1 MAEYENHP
9 PISNFNGVSGSALGL
24 GIASTALG
32 LANGGM
38 GLLGLGGYGSRTQ
51 YVTKDEAELQS
62 QLAGKDSEI
71 ALLKSEQNTEI
82 KMTEVYRQAH
92 SEIAALRDKF
102 EAAQKEQYGINTQQ
116 AVWNATNMGMVGC
129 LQKQVEQLQGMT
141 KLYIPSEN
149 VTPAPMDKYNSWTAP
164 T

>member
-1 MAEYENHP
+1 MAEYDHNNYA
-9 PISNFNGVSGSALGL
+9 SKGFAGAALGT
-24 GIASTALG
+24 GIAGLSLG
-32 LANGGM
+32 VLNGGA
-38 GLLGLGGYGSRTQ
+38 GLLGLGGMGHNF
-51 YVTKDEAELQS
+51 VTKDEAALQH

-92 SEIAALRDKF
+92 NEIAALRDKL

-116 AVWNATNMGMVGC
+116 AVWNATNTGMVGC

-141 KLYIPSEN
+141 KLFIPSDR
-149 VTPAPMDKYNSWTAP
+149 VTPTPMDKFNSWTAP